1 MSSKPEAFLCS
12 ACGNTELR
20 WVGRCP
26 SCDQWNTL
34 VEVGAV
40 LESSGEQPHVVQEV
54 SVSESLPYSTGLA
67 EVDRVLGGGL
77 IPGSVTL
84 VAGTP
89 GVGKST
95 MCLHA
100 AVNVGSHGVPTLVI
114 AAEESE
120 SQVATR
126 ARRLGSLSEHVSLM
140 ATASLGDALRV
151 VSETTAK
158 VVVVDSVS
166 TMVDQSLRSPSGG
179 VTQVRAAAEQLAA
192 IARKRGIAL
201 VLVGHV
207 TKDGDIAGPRALEH
221 LVDTVV
227 YIEGDR
233 HHQRRVVTTTKHRF
247 GPSGEVGLLEMGPQG
262 LTSIDD
268 PSAALV
274 AERGPALPGSV
285 ATVLAEGTRPLVVE
299 IQALVT
305 PAVGTPARVAQGVS
319 ATRLRQLAA
328 VLDAH
333 CDVGLVRA
341 DLFVA
346 CSGAVRA
353 TEPAVDLAVIA
364 AALSAFQGHA
374 LDPGVVCIGEVGLTG
389 SIKGV
394 AGITRRLEEAARVGL
409 VTAVAPPGSTAPEGM
424 RLISVATVAELLDA
438 LVSLRDTKSDTTKRP
453 L

>member
-100 AVNVGSHGVPTLVI
+100 AVNVGSLGVPTLVI

-120 SQVATR
+120 SQVAAR

-192 IARKRGIAL
+192 RGRR
-201 VLVGHV
+201 
-207 TKDGDIAGPRALEH
+207 AGGR
-221 LVDTVV
+221 
-227 YIEGDR
+227 
-233 HHQRRVVTTTKHRF
+233 
-247 GPSGEVGLLEMGPQG
+247 
-262 LTSIDD
+262 
-268 PSAALV
+268 
-274 AERGPALPGSV
+274 
-285 ATVLAEGTRPLVVE
+285 
-299 IQALVT
+299 
-305 PAVGTPARVAQGVS
+305 S
-319 ATRLRQLAA
+319 ATSRHR
-328 VLDAH
+328 
-333 CDVGLVRA
+333 
-341 DLFVA
+341 
-346 CSGAVRA
+346 
-353 TEPAVDLAVIA
+353 
-364 AALSAFQGHA
+364 
-374 LDPGVVCIGEVGLTG
+374 
-389 SIKGV
+389 
-394 AGITRRLEEAARVGL
+394 
-409 VTAVAPPGSTAPEGM
+409 
-424 RLISVATVAELLDA
+424 
-438 LVSLRDTKSDTTKRP
+438 KS
-453 L
+453 